1 MNKKEIGKK
10 IVYASEM
17 FVPFKY
23 LQIFNLSTG
32 SIRSSY
38 NASHHSGLRTMN
50 HETLIYLTTSWN
62 WINLF
67 VGYQKSFTCAD

>member
-38 NASHHSGLRTMN
+38 NASHYSGLRTMN
-50 HETLIYLTTSWN
+50 HEPWN
-62 WINLF
+62 VDLSNNKL
-67 VGYQKSFTCAD
+67 KLD